1 MMAREIPHVR
11 IQARERAK
19 TGTWEDSL
27 GEVFE
32 EIFLKIFEPKS
43 GS

>member
-1 MMAREIPHVR
+1 MPREIPHVR

-32 EIFLKIFEPKS
+32 EVLIEIFEPKS
-43 GS
+43 GP